1 MATIKAIV
9 FVRVSSNAQDL
20 VPQRIEVLDYAKRF
34 YAENEIAIV
43 EGKESAIKLSE
54 EKRQT
59 LNEMKE
65 LIDKYPTVE
74 QIFCFALDR
83 ISRRCEVTISVIAF
97 LTERSINLT
106 FLNPQLTST
115 MIRQDGK
122 LVENQTAKLFIL
134 FMSYGAEQEMK
145 IKSERFR
152 AAKSKLLAD
161 GKLPQ
166 GETLYGYFRDNDG
179 NLCVDPDGAKV
190 VRYIY
195 HMYLD
200 EGVSLARIYERL
212 VNEGYWT
219 TAARKCSFGS
229 RIRKFF
235 TAPAYIGKDPKYNYP
250 PIVTE
255 EMQEQAKLL
264 LADGKKRSRKTNNT
278 YYGRGLMV
286 GYFPDGREYH
296 FGMNRAVASYQIRK
310 LDEPQY
316 TMTVSVNAADFFLWE
331 CTKIIFP
338 LEQYA
343 KSKAGKS
350 DLLQRIKEVNENLK
364 RMDCG
369 IAEVQKRIDRT
380 TDFYIYGK
388 MSKERHNEIYTEL
401 QRQIEAQVKIRQAEL
416 EKKAGLEAALE
427 SMGDS
432 NLPPFES
439 IECITDD
446 EQRIRLI
453 KETIGRCEVRLSDG
467 VYELRVI
474 PRADLVGK
482 YDPANYVCTYYSR
495 GGYLNLFWNGVNCRE
510 SIPIRMKS
518 KYRGRKKVRVD
529 TFDDI

>member
-1 MATIKAIV
+1 MAIKAIV
-9 FVRVSSNAQDL
+9 FVRVSSMAQDL

-34 YAENEIAIV
+34 YAEDEIAVI

-54 EKRQT
+54 EKRKT

-65 LIDKYPTVE
+65 IIAKHPTVE
-74 QIFCFALDR
+74 QIFCFAIDR
-83 ISRRCEVTISVIAF
+83 ISRRYEVVVSVIGM
-97 LTERSINLT
+97 LTEKCINLT

-115 MIRQDGK
+115 MVMQGGK
-122 LVENQTAKLFIL
+122 WVENETAKLFIL
-134 FMSYGAEQEMK
+134 FMGYGASMEMK
-145 IKSERFR
+145 LKGERFK

-166 GETLYGYFRDNDG
+166 GKPIYGYYRADDG
-179 NLCVDPDGAKV
+179 TICVDPDKAKV

-195 HMYLD
+195 NMYID

-219 TAARKCSFGS
+219 ATARKCSYGS
-229 RIRKFF
+229 RIRIIL
-235 TAPAYIGKDPKYNYP
+235 TAPAYSGSDPKYAYP
-250 PIVTE
+250 PIVST
-255 EMQEQAKLL
+255 EMQERANEL
-264 LADGKKRSRKTNNT
+264 LAEGKKRSHKSRNN
-278 YYGRGLMV
+278 YYGRGLMI
-286 GYFPDGREYH
+286 GCFPDGREYH
-296 FGMNRAVASYQIRK
+296 FGMNCCVAAYQIRK
-310 LDEPQY
+310 LNEPEY
-316 TMTVSVNAADFFLWE
+316 TLTVSVNAADWFLWE
-331 CTKIIFP
+331 CTKIIYP

-350 DLLQRIKEVNENLK
+350 DLLQRIRDVDENIK
-364 RMDCG
+364 RMNDG
-369 IAEVQKRIDRT
+369 IEVLQKRIDRNN
-380 TDFYIYGK
+380 DLYVDGK
-388 MSKERHNEIYTEL
+388 MTKERFNVKYEEL
-401 QRQIEAQVKIRQAEL
+401 QIQMAVQVKIRDAEVQ
-416 EKKAGLEAALE
+416 KKAGLETALE
-427 SMGDS
+427 SMGNS

-439 IECITDD
+439 IEGITDD

-474 PRADLVGK
+474 PRTDLVGK
-482 YDPANYVCTYYSR
+482 YDPANYTCRYYSK

-529 TFDDI
+529 DD